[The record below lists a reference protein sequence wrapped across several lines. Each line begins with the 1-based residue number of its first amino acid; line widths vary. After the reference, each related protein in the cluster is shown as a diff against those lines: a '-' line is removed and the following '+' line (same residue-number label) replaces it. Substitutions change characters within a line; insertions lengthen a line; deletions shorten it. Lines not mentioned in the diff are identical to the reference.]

1 MGHTVHAVTLEEVLT
16 VFAPQAAQPAPVPR
30 LYQLGEVQA
39 EQLVMPVE
47 KVCKPLAQPVQL
59 ALPVEAAKECS
70 GQPTQLLM
78 LLGARNVP
86 TVHAVLQAV
95 LPSVAVVQPPAHEV
109 QAVLALEA
117 AKVNLGQAAHAP

>member
-59 ALPVEAAKECS
+59 ALPVEAATECS

-78 LLGARNVP
+78 MLGARNVP
-86 TVHAVLQAV
+86 TVHAVQAV

-117 AKVNLGQAAHAP
+117 AKVNWGQAAHAP